1 MKNSKN
7 KLARVEVLPLGAPV
21 PATLAEK
28 NPRAALQAIV
38 AAEVER
44 IMADGERALFEP
56 WFRSRAVAEALKRL
70 QTVPE
75 QRKWAHFYEKRGCF
89 RCGSKKR
96 PHTGSGLCDICRHWG
111 YRCLDEDVRELA
123 AEYEAQNGKP
133 ESI

>member
-1 MKNSKN
+1 MKKT
-7 KLARVEVLPLGAPV
+7 KLARVEVLPLSATV
-21 PATLAEK
+21 PKTLAERD
-28 NPRAALQAIV
+28 PRAALKAMV
-38 AAEVER
+38 AAEVDR
-44 IMADGERALFEP
+44 IMADRERALFEP

-96 PHTGSGLCDICRHWG
+96 PHTGSGLCGHCRQWG

-123 AEYEAQNGKP
+123 EQYEAQNGKP
-133 ESI
+133 QAT